1 MGPSHFYLDIDLL
14 NNIDETYPFSASCYS
29 SITNET
35 NGKVNS
41 AFAKIPIPTTP
52 ISQWFDNE
60 CESYKIFDPPAERI
74 RRLKI
79 KIRYHDGSLV
89 NFETFPFSFCIQFM
103 LFSAQKQL
111 GYNLTLI

>member
-1 MGPSHFYLDIDLL
+1 M
-14 NNIDETYPFSASCYS
+14 
-29 SITNET
+29 TNET

-89 NFETFPFSFCIQFM
+89 NFETFPFSFCIQFT